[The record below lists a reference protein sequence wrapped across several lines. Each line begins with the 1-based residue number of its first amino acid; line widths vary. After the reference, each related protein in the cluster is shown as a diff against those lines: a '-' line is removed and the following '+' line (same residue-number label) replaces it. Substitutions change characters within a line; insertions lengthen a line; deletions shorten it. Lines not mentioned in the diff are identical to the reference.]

1 MTYLVMTYL
10 GLIAVAIS
18 GAFVFFGF
26 ALFGPSRRRSGS
38 AMVMFPRGGLPL
50 RWVSLHVLLATVT
63 LVLFTLAM
71 IQGHFR

>member
-1 MTYLVMTYL
+1 MPYLVVTYL

-26 ALFGPSRRRSGS
+26 ALFGPARRRSGP

-50 RWVSLHVLLATVT
+50 RWVSLHVLLATIT
-63 LVLFTLAM
+63 LVLFTMAI
-71 IQGHFR
+71 IQGPFR